1 MSGLSVDAD
10 GLRLAGAR
18 SDGLAADLT
27 TPSGQTGG
35 SGNVPTVA
43 AVQAISALIESTR
56 ADQAVYLS
64 GGANSLRS
72 GASAYE
78 GSDKGSA
85 SNIAEKM

>member
-1 MSGLSVDAD
+1 MSGLNVDAD
-10 GLRLAGAR
+10 GLRLAAGR
-18 SDGLAADLT
+18 SEGLATDLT
-27 TPSGQTGG
+27 ALSTMGGG
-35 SGNVPTVA
+35 SGRVPTVA

-56 ADQAVYLS
+56 ADQAAYLS